1 MRFLRHPVAFFLG
14 LILGGFLDAGHADV
28 TVIGSTLPSVIT
40 ATSVTSSG
48 PISGT
53 TITGATYATAT
64 NCASKVSPAVCGSA
78 SAGHVTIFAATTT
91 MVVNTT
97 AITANSQVF
106 LTEDSDASV
115 ATRLAVTC
123 NVTLGRSYVV
133 TARTAGTSFTITTSA
148 APVTDPACLAYNIV
162 N

>member
-28 TVIGSTLPSVIT
+28 TVIGSRLPSVIT

-64 NCASKVSPAVCGSA
+64 NCASKFNPAVCGSA
-78 SAGHVTIFAATTT
+78 SAGHFAIAAATTSV
-91 MVVNTT
+91 VVNTT

-106 LTEDSDASV
+106 VTENSDMGS
-115 ATRLAVTC
+115 RIAVTC
-123 NVTLGRSYVV
+123 NTTLGRSYVV

-148 APVTDPACLAYNIV
+148 APVTDPACLAYHIV